1 MHSTHMHLFIS
12 AQMYSIY
19 MYTHLFT
26 YVDVF
31 LVSLCLYVC
40 MCVCMYC
47 MHACML
53 AYLSCMCVYVCMHVY
68 IDGGKGGAMG
78 PQPHLISVLYRIL
91 IFYHRNISFSKLAPP
106 GFAIFLHHCM
116 CVHVLYVHTA
126 CM

>member
-1 MHSTHMHLFIS
+1 
-12 AQMYSIY
+12 MYA
-19 MYTHLFT
+19 HLFT

-53 AYLSCMCVYVCMHVY
+53 AYLSCVCVNVYVCMHVY
-68 IDGGKGGAMG
+68 IDGQKGGAMG
-78 PQPHLISVLYRIL
+78 LQPHLILRVLYRIL
-91 IFYHRNISFSKLAPP
+91 IFIMEILSKLAPP

-116 CVHVLYVHTA
+116 RVHMRMYIWHACKINVYCV
-126 CM
+126 CMYLCMYA